1 MHHRPLLIALVL
13 LGGIFIVFLGLI
25 LAVKE
30 WTGGPT
36 PFGAGRRVGV
46 VEVGGAIIDA
56 RETVEQLDRFHRDGA
71 IQAIVLRIDSPGGS
85 VGPSQEIH
93 DAVKRIDADKP
104 VIASMG
110 SVAASGG
117 YYIAVPARE
126 IFANPG
132 TITGSI
138 GVIMEYTNVQELL
151 GKIGL
156 YSEAIKSGPNKDIG
170 SPVRPMSREERAL
183 LQALIDDVHSQ
194 FVDAVADGRGIEP
207 AAVRKLADGRIF
219 SGRQARE
226 AGLVDEL
233 GGLEAAVRRAAEL
246 GGIEGEPEVVYPP
259 REKSELLDFF
269 LDEAA
274 TRLHGLFS
282 GRQGSGLQYVW
293 PGFH

>member
-1 MHHRPLLIALVL
+1 MYRRPLLIALGL
-13 LGGIFIVFLGLI
+13 LGGIFLVFFALIV
-25 LAVKE
+25 AVKE
-30 WTGGPT
+30 LTGGST
-36 PFGAGRRVGV
+36 PFGAARRVGV
-46 VEVGGAIIDA
+46 VEVYGGILDA
-56 RETVEQLDRFHRDGA
+56 KEAVEQLNRFHRDDSV
-71 IQAIVLRIDSPGGS
+71 QAIVLRIDSPGGS

-93 DAVKRIDADKP
+93 DAVRRIDDDKP

-117 YYIAVPARE
+117 YYIAAPARE

-194 FVDAVADGRGIEP
+194 FVDAVVVGRKLQP
-207 AAVRKLADGRIF
+207 AAVRALADGRIF
-219 SGRQARE
+219 SGRQARD
-226 AGLVDEL
+226 AGLVDQL
-233 GGLEAAVRRAAEL
+233 GGLEAAVGRAAEL
-246 GGIEGEPEVVYPP
+246 GGIDGEPEVVYPP
-259 REKSELLDFF
+259 GNKPRLIDFF

-274 TRLHGLFS
+274 TRLQGLFS
-282 GRQGSGLQYVW
+282 RRQGSGLQYLW
-293 PGFH
+293 PGFN